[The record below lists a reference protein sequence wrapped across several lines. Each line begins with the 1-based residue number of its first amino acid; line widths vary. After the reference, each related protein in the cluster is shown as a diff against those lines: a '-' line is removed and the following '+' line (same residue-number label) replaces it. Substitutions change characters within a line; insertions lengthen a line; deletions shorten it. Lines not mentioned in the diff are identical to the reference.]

1 MINATLSPL
10 PTTSSA
16 EHAAADAPAF
26 PSPASLADATHDEA
40 PFARTMRQKL
50 MAQDR
55 RGLAIGSAS
64 AQENGTGSVSQ
75 SRRTLPGVKSSPVKA
90 SVKVSDPAP
99 AQPCDTKTQTG
110 DPVLPLASEAKPDE
124 ETKTSEVNQE
134 EKPST
139 LTPPAIDLVA
149 GLPVLPP
156 VALPASAPKDVPVT
170 GLSPVTPLISN
181 VSLGSN
187 GEIFTRAELARQQ
200 ADTTPS
206 ITVQT
211 PTDRVTPKLS
221 LPTAA
226 TSALPSAALPEVPV
240 PAVPTEQSV
249 VAAAPTADKS
259 ADPKVESM
267 IRDAFVPSE
276 DTDGAAKEMILPA
289 PASLRPSAAG
299 LHGTSAA
306 KNGDAMSRSDELA
319 VRQEAGP
326 PMNVESAMSFESR
339 PGDFSGQSRSEGE
352 PHFAK
357 PESSSASVVSAMVPL
372 TVPAQTEPRTGDA
385 PVVAVAAPVRSQ
397 EILTQVSRHAVELK
411 QWNLTSMSVVLRPDA
426 NTELF
431 LQLNQREGGI
441 EVQARVE
448 RGDAAGLN
456 AEWGALQRS
465 LATQGVRLGALEND
479 RATGVGD
486 LRSGSGSGN
495 LSAANARGM
504 ANGRE
509 PDAARLGLAATDVSS
524 RTAAEFGST
533 MNQFNDPPGRPFGS
547 LEHSRGEP
555 GDDAFRAATAFQQ
568 QQRNPREM
576 SFEDLVPTPGRPV
589 MQTPVRGGASAA
601 SPTETIPV
609 STARRWESWA

>member
-1 MINATLSPL
+1 MINATLLPL
-10 PTTSSA
+10 PATSNA

-26 PSPASLADATHDEA
+26 PSPASVADATHDEA

-55 RGLAIGSAS
+55 RGPAIGPAP
-64 AQENGTGSVSQ
+64 AQEKGTSGVSQ
-75 SRRTLPGVKSSPVKA
+75 SRRTLPGVKSSAAKA
-90 SVKVSDPAP
+90 PVKVSDPAP
-99 AQPCDTKTQTG
+99 ARPCDTKTKT
-110 DPVLPLASEAKPDE
+110 DDLAPLLASDAKPDE
-124 ETKTSEVNQE
+124 ETKASEVNQE

-139 LTPPAIDLVA
+139 LPPPTVDLVA
-149 GLPVLPP
+149 GLPVLLP
-156 VALPASAPKDVPVT
+156 VALPVPVSASQDVSLT
-170 GLSPVTPLISN
+170 ELPPVTPLITN
-181 VSLGSN
+181 AGLGSN

-200 ADTTPS
+200 ADATPS
-206 ITVQT
+206 LTVQT
-211 PTDRVTPKLS
+211 PTDRVTPDLS
-221 LPTAA
+221 FPTAA
-226 TSALPSAALPEVPV
+226 IGALPSAALSEAPV
-240 PAVPTEQSV
+240 SFAATGQPV
-249 VAAAPTADKS
+249 VAAAPAADKS
-259 ADPKVESM
+259 ADTKVESM

-276 DTDGAAKEMILPA
+276 DTGVETKEMISPA

-326 PMNVESAMSFESR
+326 PITVEAAMSFGSR
-339 PGDFSGQSRSEGE
+339 QGGFSGQSRSEGE
-352 PHFAK
+352 LHSARPGWSG
-357 PESSSASVVSAMVPL
+357 ESVTSAMAAASA
-372 TVPAQTEPRTGDA
+372 PAQTEPMTGDA

-397 EILTQVSRHAVELK
+397 EILVQVSRHAVELK

-486 LRSGSGSGN
+486 LRSSSGSGN

-555 GDDAFRAATAFQQ
+555 GEDAFRAATAFQQ

-589 MQTPVRGGASAA
+589 MQTPVRGGAS
-601 SPTETIPV
+601 V
-609 STARRWESWA
+609 GGR